1 MAEDAKEKEETWFSA
16 ELKFLEA
23 EYERSKLQVY
33 QDTLFCKR
41 SMVELELLYK
51 NEQLTRSVRVNNK
64 LREHDCRL
72 KVKVKDNGGRSSYFP
87 T

>member
-1 MAEDAKEKEETWFSA
+1 MAEDAKEKEEIWFSA

-41 SMVELELLYK
+41 CMVELELLYK
-51 NEQLTRSVRVNNK
+51 NEQLTKSVRVNNK

-72 KVKVKDNGGRSSYFP
+72 KVKVKDNGGRSSYLP